1 MPQGKYFKIGYAIAL
16 LLLIVYLG
24 TLVDFIFRPVIIFLQ
39 TVFAPIAL
47 AGVLFYLFR
56 PIVKFLHRW
65 MPKGVA
71 ILLLYLTFAGL
82 LTLFAFMIG
91 PEIQNQFN
99 SLVNRAP
106 LFLQEIQGWFN
117 TIMQTELV
125 QNIMEDESINLEEIG
140 ATIGGYIT
148 DSFGN
153 IGNNIMNVVGTLT
166 STVIVIVIVPFVLFY
181 MLKEGEKAPQQI
193 LRLLPKKQE
202 EEGERILSDMDTA
215 LASFIQGQIIV
226 SFCVGVL
233 VYIAYLIIGVDYS
246 LILALIAMVTN
257 LIPFIGPWIGTAPGV
272 IVALFDGWLTA
283 LLVVGAVVIIQQ
295 FESIFISPQVMGH
308 KLKLHPVTVI
318 FVLLVAS
325 NIAGFIGL
333 LLAVP
338 TYAVGKVIV
347 MHTYRL
353 IRLRYKE
360 NEDEKNA

>member
-1 MPQGKYFKIGYAIAL
+1 MPQGKYFKFGYAIAL

-24 TLVDFIFRPVIIFLQ
+24 TLVDFIFTPIVIFLQ

-56 PIVKFLHRW
+56 PIVKLLKRW
-65 MPKGVA
+65 MPRSIA
-71 ILLLYLTFAGL
+71 ILLIYLAFLGL
-82 LTLFAFMIG
+82 LTLAAFLIG
-91 PEIQNQFN
+91 PEIQEQFQ

-106 LFLQEIQGWFN
+106 QFYMEMQGWFN
-117 TIMQTELV
+117 TIIQSDLV
-125 QNIMEDESINLEEIG
+125 QNFLEEQDINLEEIG
-140 ATIGGYIT
+140 QTVGNYIT
-148 DSFGN
+148 NSLGN
-153 IGNNIMNVVGTLT
+153 IGSNIAGIVGTLT
-166 STVIVIVIVPFVLFY
+166 SAVIVIILVPFVLFY

-193 LRLLPKKQE
+193 LRLLPQKQE
-202 EEGERILSDMDTA
+202 DEGKRILSDMDTA

-272 IVALFDGWLTA
+272 IVALFDSWVTA

-295 FESIFISPQVMGH
+295 FESIFIAPQVHGH
-308 KLKLHPVTVI
+308 NLKLHPLTVI
-318 FVLLVAS
+318 FVLL
-325 NIAGFIGL
+325 IAGNFGGFLGL

-338 TYAVGKVIV
+338 AYAVGKVIV

-353 IRLRYKE
+353 IRLRYQE
-360 NEDEKNA
+360 NED